1 LSESFQADR
10 LCLGIPHETV
20 VDDYQLTDRYWDAT
34 AADRLHHKRY
44 PSIDDATWH
53 KMLAADP
60 SCLQSAFDEATR
72 RYGSF
77 EAYLHQGLGLDD
89 ATPAARRRNFLVD

>member
-1 LSESFQADR
+1 MESRCHATLSESFQADR

-34 AADRLHHKRY
+34 AADRLHHQGY

-60 SCLQSAFDEATR
+60 SCLQAAFDEAT
-72 RYGSF
+72 
-77 EAYLHQGLGLDD
+77 
-89 ATPAARRRNFLVD
+89 PAALRRNFLVD